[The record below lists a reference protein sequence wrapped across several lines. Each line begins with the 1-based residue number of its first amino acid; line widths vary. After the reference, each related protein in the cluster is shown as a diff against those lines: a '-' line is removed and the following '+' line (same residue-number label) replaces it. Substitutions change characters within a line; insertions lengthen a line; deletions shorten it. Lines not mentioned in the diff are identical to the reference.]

1 MGGKKVRG
9 TEKLDALLKNFVEME
24 RGPAGCALTVRLGE
38 EILYEGYQGYADE
51 GAGKKIG
58 RDTVYRMYS
67 CTKPITA
74 ASAMILLEEGKI
86 LLDDP
91 KMEYSL

>member
-1 MGGKKVRG
+1 MGTGHIKGRRDRFETEIMGGKKVRG

-51 GAGKKIG
+51 GAGKK
-58 RDTVYRMYS
+58 
-67 CTKPITA
+67 
-74 ASAMILLEEGKI
+74 LEEI
-86 LLDDP
+86 LCIACIPVQNPLRP
-91 KMEYSL
+91 LPL

>member
-1 MGGKKVRG
+1 MRG

-74 ASAMILLEEGKI
+74 AAAMILLEEGKI
-86 LLDDP
+86 L
-91 KMEYSL
+91 